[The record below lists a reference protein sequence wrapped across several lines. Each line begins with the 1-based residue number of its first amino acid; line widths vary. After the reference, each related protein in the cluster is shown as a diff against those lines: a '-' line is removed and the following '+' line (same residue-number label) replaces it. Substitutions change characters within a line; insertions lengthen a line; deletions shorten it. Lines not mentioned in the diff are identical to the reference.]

1 MSMTKTMLLTRT
13 LSLLRK
19 RNLQSIVSLTTTCI
33 DDKHHSQT
41 WPRAS
46 DLRCIS
52 IVKRITL
59 KNSEL
64 YCTAKIGC
72 RQFSTLKDDT
82 AQSSWESIVDRTVTP
97 SLLPYVKLMRLD
109 KPTGTWLL
117 LLPSLWGISIATP
130 AGCLP
135 SISIMS
141 LFTMGAI
148 LMRGAGCTIND
159 LWDKSYDKR
168 VSRTKSRPLASDQ
181 LLNSDAVFFLAGQL
195 GASVLI
201 LSTFD
206 LNSMII
212 GASSMILV
220 STYPAFKRFTN
231 WPQLVLGATFNWG
244 VLLGSSVA
252 TAGDLSFIPMILPL
266 YAAGICWTVV
276 YDTIY
281 AHQDK
286 IDDSLI
292 GLKSTA
298 LTFGKNTKTWL
309 SLFSAGMVSN
319 LLLTGYLTD
328 QMWPFYAAVAAT
340 GLHFAFQI
348 RELNIDDV
356 DNCWKLFKRNSQVG
370 VILLI
375 GIILSTLIKDKQ
387 KPSDTIVNNNKSV

>member
-1 MSMTKTMLLTRT
+1 
-13 LSLLRK
+13 
-19 RNLQSIVSLTTTCI
+19 
-33 DDKHHSQT
+33 
-41 WPRAS
+41 
-46 DLRCIS
+46 
-52 IVKRITL
+52 
-59 KNSEL
+59 
-64 YCTAKIGC
+64 
-72 RQFSTLKDDT
+72 
-82 AQSSWESIVDRTVTP
+82 
-97 SLLPYVKLMRLD
+97 
-109 KPTGTWLL
+109 
-117 LLPSLWGISIATP
+117 
-130 AGCLP
+130 
-135 SISIMS
+135 
-141 LFTMGAI
+141 MGAI